1 MLFQG
6 HFYGYGYKTTIPIS
20 LCFKTIVDD
29 DGNMV
34 VLNCSPWKDNL
45 MNEKLGDLNIPCLW
59 KTFIRLIKLKNH

>member
-45 MNEKLGDLNIPCLW
+45 MNEKLGDLNIPCL
-59 KTFIRLIKLKNH
+59 